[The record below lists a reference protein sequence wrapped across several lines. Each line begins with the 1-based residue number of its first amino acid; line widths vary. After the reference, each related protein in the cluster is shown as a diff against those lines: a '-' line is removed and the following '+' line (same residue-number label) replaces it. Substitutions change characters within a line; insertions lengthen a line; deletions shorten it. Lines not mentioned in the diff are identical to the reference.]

1 MSIDFSFLDTFEQ
14 KRILIVDDDRFIRG
28 VLDKLLRMIGFEA
41 ITHAEDGDVA
51 LEIMDEHAFDLMV
64 TDVQMPKVNGLEL
77 LKRVRCGQ
85 SAAPRSLNAIVVT
98 ALEEEY
104 VLATAMSL
112 DVNGFIQ
119 KPFTAPTL
127 IKRLLVAMSESS
139 REAPGFPYSDVKTD
153 FSGLTIHGDA
163 VPDSGVHDAQKIPR
177 ERGDRFTVVSLFQ
190 LRPDMQLAE
199 DIKTKIQTV
208 LMPAG
213 FTLTQT
219 RIHRRWELE
228 ENLEKTSFKVVGGWT
243 FD

>member
-41 ITHAEDGDVA
+41 ITHAGDGDVA

-98 ALEEEY
+98 ALEEEC

-199 DIKTKIQTV
+199 DIKTKNQTV

-219 RIHRRWELE
+219 RIHRMWELE

-243 FD
+243 LD

>member
-1 MSIDFSFLDTFEQ
+1 
-14 KRILIVDDDRFIRG
+14 
-28 VLDKLLRMIGFEA
+28 MIGFEA

-199 DIKTKIQTV
+199 DIKTKNQTV

-219 RIHRRWELE
+219 RIHRMWELE

-243 FD
+243 LDWLGFD

>member
-190 LRPDMQLAE
+190 LRPDMQLA
-199 DIKTKIQTV
+199 
-208 LMPAG
+208 
-213 FTLTQT
+213 
-219 RIHRRWELE
+219 
-228 ENLEKTSFKVVGGWT
+228 
-243 FD
+243 

>member
-1 MSIDFSFLDTFEQ
+1 
-14 KRILIVDDDRFIRG
+14 
-28 VLDKLLRMIGFEA
+28 MIGFEA

-199 DIKTKIQTV
+199 DIKTKNQTV

-219 RIHRRWELE
+219 RIHRMWELE

-243 FD
+243 LD